1 MPNDY
6 LGIIRHKYGQKMLL
20 SREIIL
26 STLAKIKDPASNKNL
41 VSANLIK
48 GLTVKVDEVK
58 FLIEIDYGEK
68 EKYTNTKSEAES
80 AIKQLKENLAVK
92 VFLTAHKKSLEPQHM
107 KKPPDLKIGR
117 HPQVQTNKISPPG
130 VKKIV
135 AIGSGKGGV
144 GKSTLTAN
152 LAVALSK
159 QGFKVGL
166 LDADIYG
173 PSQPKIMGIFGKP
186 QIGGVNGKSILPLKN
201 HGVTL
206 MSMGF
211 LVDPGEAVVWRG
223 PMLMGAL
230 QQFMGQ
236 VEWGELD
243 ILLIDLPPGTGDVQL
258 TLAQKCELDGA
269 LIISTPQDIALIDA
283 KKAMQ
288 MFYKLNVP
296 ILGMVENMSTHICV
310 NCGYKQDLFGHGGVE
325 QEAKKTKIDFLGG
338 IPLDI
343 KIRESSDRGEPI
355 TLGNSNNLQAAAFVQ
370 ISEKLTQKLEFVKT

>member
-1 MPNDY
+1 MN
-6 LGIIRHKYGQKMLL
+6 L
-20 SREIIL
+20 SRETIL
-26 STLAKIKDPASNKNL
+26 SILSNIKDPVSGKDL

-48 GLTVKVDEVK
+48 SLNIESNKIT
-58 FLIEIDYGEK
+58 FLIEIDPNK
-68 EKYTNTKSEAES
+68 EEHYREVQSLAQT
-80 AIKQLKENLAVK
+80 AIKRLNDNLVVK
-92 VFLTAHKKSLEPQHM
+92 VFLTAHSNKEESKQKEKVPN
-107 KKPPDLKIGR
+107 LKIGR
-117 HPQVQTNKISPPG
+117 HPETQTKKIKPSG
-130 VKKIV
+130 VKRII

-152 LAVALSK
+152 IAVALSK
-159 QGFKVGL
+159 RGLKVGL

-173 PSQPKIMGIFGKP
+173 PSQPQIMGVYGKP
-186 QIGGVNGKSILPLKN
+186 EIGGPNGKSILPL
-201 HGVTL
+201 HGYGITL

-211 LVDPGEAVVWRG
+211 LVGVDEAIVWRG

-269 LIISTPQDIALIDA
+269 IIVSTPQDVALLDA

-296 ILGMVENMSTHICV
+296 ILGMVENMSTHICK
-310 NCGYKQDLFGHGGVE
+310 NCGHEEHLFGNGGV
-325 QEAKKTKIDFLGG
+325 QTEANKARLDFLGE

-343 KIRESSDRGEPI
+343 KVREASDLGKPLVFVDFNCPQSS
-355 TLGNSNNLQAAAFVQ
+355 AFVQ
-370 ISEKLTQKLEFVKT
+370 IADKLSKKLNLANISVETSSTTRSI